1 VTVVLSSCPV
11 SRTVG
16 GNSGRGVSI
25 VADIISLSGKKQI
38 KEVEKTVVANQRFFD
53 VRKTLKAG
61 RQARQ
66 CEKCHGTPGH
76 DGGEQGDS
84 RQAWKD
90 LLPYRF
96 CTTCAD
102 EYLDY
107 IEYLKGRRDQDRFWQ
122 KWSWAE
128 TWKRWIDYRGALDS
142 YLTSKEFLQRLQTI
156 EQAEPDK

>member
-1 VTVVLSSCPV
+1 M
-11 SRTVG
+11 
-16 GNSGRGVSI
+16 
-25 VADIISLSGKKQI
+25 ADIISLSDKKQR
-38 KEVEKTVVANQRFFD
+38 KEVEKTVAASQRFSD

-61 RQARQ
+61 SHSRQ
-66 CEKCHGTPGH
+66 CEKCHGTIGPG
-76 DGGEQGDS
+76 DGQSGDA

-96 CTTCAD
+96 CVTCAD

-107 IEYLKGRRDQDRFWQ
+107 IEYLKGRRDQVRFWQ
-122 KWSWAE
+122 KQRWVE

-142 YLTSKEFLQRLQTI
+142 YLTSTEFLQLPPAI